1 MQVGELV
8 TITPPQI
15 IGTTHA
21 GCERVT
27 GVIVKIEEG
36 DDFGDGPV
44 NSMVSVL
51 TSSGI
56 IEITSKH
63 ISLKSRHAK

>member
-1 MQVGELV
+1 MQVGDLV
-8 TITPPQI
+8 TVDVPQLRPVGMVLRRGI
-15 IGTTHA
+15 
-21 GCERVT
+21 
-27 GVIVKIEEG
+27 IVKIEEG

-44 NSMVSVL
+44 DSMVSVL

-63 ISLKSRHAK
+63 ISLKPRHAK